1 MQPSKVNRDSAV
13 RPFILAASAVLAVV
27 SVLVGWVVCFPT
39 YVMPSASMERTV
51 MIGDRIIVDRISTI
65 LRRQLRD
72 GDVVAFRYPPNPRE
86 VYLKRIVGVPGDR
99 LRIRDKVL
107 YRNGVQVPE
116 PYAQHV
122 TSYMDAYRDNFPSVP
137 EEPLPERAMD
147 MLNNHVVNDDLVIPE
162 GKYFVM
168 GDNRDDSA
176 DSRYWG
182 FIQRSDVI
190 GRPIL
195 IYGSSD
201 ASRIWNRVN

>member
-1 MQPSKVNRDSAV
+1 MAKAACSSFYLIRITV
-13 RPFILAASAVLAVV
+13 RHRERAKTWDNPTKEAADAACGSCHVKPFLASA
-27 SVLVGWVVCFPT
+27 GPT
-39 YVMPSASMERTV
+39 
-51 MIGDRIIVDRISTI
+51 
-65 LRRQLRD
+65 
-72 GDVVAFRYPPNPRE
+72 NH
-86 VYLKRIVGVPGDR
+86 GVTR
-99 LRIRDKVL
+99 W
-107 YRNGVQVPE
+107 
-116 PYAQHV
+116 
-122 TSYMDAYRDNFPSVP
+122 
-137 EEPLPERAMD
+137 
-147 MLNNHVVNDDLVIPE
+147 IPE

>member
-1 MQPSKVNRDSAV
+1 MQPSKVNRSSAV

-27 SVLVGWVVCFPT
+27 SVLVGWVVCFPAF
-39 YVMPSASMERTV
+39 VMPSASMEKTLLT
-51 MIGDRIIVDRISTI
+51 GDRFFVDRISTI
-65 LRRQLRD
+65 LGRPLRR
-72 GDVVAFRYPPNPRE
+72 GEVVAFRYPPNPRE
-86 VYLKRIVGVPGDR
+86 IYLKRVVGVPGDR

-137 EEPLPERAMD
+137 EIPLPERAMD
-147 MLNNHVVNDDLVIPE
+147 MLDNHVVNGELVIPE

-190 GRPIL
+190 GRPVL

-201 ASRIWNRVN
+201 ASRIWKPVN